1 MGISIIH
8 AGQVIPGL
16 TLARILRDRYP
27 HLHIVIGGSVFAR
40 HQDILKDKKK
50 LFEEMFHSIILF
62 EGEHPLDQ
70 LIKRLKDGKSLD
82 TVPNL
87 IYVKNEEVVRNS
99 NVKALPPRPPSHSCS
114 LKFARRSISAAS
126 GPWSVLYG

>member
-8 AGQVIPGL
+8 VGQVIPGL
-16 TLARILRDRYP
+16 TLARILRKRYP

-40 HQDILKDKKK
+40 HQDIMKDKKV

-62 EGEHPLDQ
+62 EGEHPLDLLLKQ
-70 LIKRLKDGKSLD
+70 LKDGKSLD

-87 IYVKNEEVVRNS
+87 IYIKNGEVVRNAS
-99 NVKALPPRPPSHSCS
+99 SKALSYDQLACPNFDDLPLNKMCI
-114 LKFARRSISAAS
+114 LAI
-126 GPWSVLYG
+126 